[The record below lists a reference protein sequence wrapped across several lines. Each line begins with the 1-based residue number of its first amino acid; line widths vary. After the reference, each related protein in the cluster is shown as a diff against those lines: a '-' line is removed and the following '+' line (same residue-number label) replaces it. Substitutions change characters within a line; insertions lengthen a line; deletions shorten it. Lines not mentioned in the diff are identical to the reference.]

1 MYHNIYNSWD
11 SEYYEKRGFESLKTK
26 RTADNADKMHP
37 PLKYIFEDLRLSDT
51 IDDILSDE
59 TMNFFKRKEKEKEKE
74 EEKH

>member
-1 MYHNIYNSWD
+1 M
-11 SEYYEKRGFESLKTK
+11 KTK
-26 RTADNADKMHP
+26 RIADNADKMHP
-37 PLKYIFEDLRLSDT
+37 PLEYIFEDLRLSDT